1 MTDLKRG
8 EPRTKW
14 TLKVQED
21 VDGELYI
28 QLPDELMYQLKWKFE
43 DNLHFEETD
52 VCEDSFDSPGLVVRN
67 LTAEKDDTRFEG
79 TIY

>member
-1 MTDLKRG
+1 
-8 EPRTKW
+8 
-14 TLKVQED
+14 
-21 VDGELYI
+21 
-28 QLPDELMYQLKWKFE
+28 MYQLKWKFE